1 MLQWTKQKGVGDLKN
16 TFSDAVFVDC
26 SAGFGLLKFQYFLMM
41 AFRNGEVYHL
51 NFKVY
56 DVLFVYENIGDY
68 YCMIG
73 LISEECLN
81 FGLLTF

>member
-26 SAGFGLLKFQYFLMM
+26 SAGFGLLKFRYFLMM

-68 YCMIG
+68 CCMIA
-73 LISEECLN
+73 LISEVFEL
-81 FGLLTF
+81 